1 MNGAQCLNLAGSY
14 QCRCAPGWSGVNCQI
29 GKINSQ
35 KEYMKYVLIFNET
48 FICIIKKISYK
59 CLGWTSFGKLL
70 FMSPSSSFSLKMDI
84 IFTKV
89 LHNLEFQGD
98 FFSILMFKFCHW
110 TFKSVKK
117 STIEQ

>member
-48 FICIIKKISYK
+48 FICI
-59 CLGWTSFGKLL
+59 
-70 FMSPSSSFSLKMDI
+70 
-84 IFTKV
+84 
-89 LHNLEFQGD
+89 
-98 FFSILMFKFCHW
+98 
-110 TFKSVKK
+110 VKK
-117 STIEQ
+117 FFYTNVWNGPVLVNYCSSVHPPVLV